1 MPALVCTRCG
11 QHYPLTDAPPEHCV
25 LCQDERFAAPA
36 IPYAWTSTTA
46 MRQTHFATFRRLEP
60 GLIGIGVAPHFAFGN
75 RALLLRTTQGNIL
88 WDCPSFI
95 DEATVTIVTA
105 LGGIAAI
112 ATSAPTGHGAMVEWS
127 HAFGSAPIYI
137 QATDRKFVT
146 RMDSSVHF
154 WEDEAVEL
162 LPGITLY
169 RSGGQFDGGT
179 VLHWAQGSG
188 GGGTIL
194 VGDALQVSPD
204 GTVAFMRSRIN
215 AIPLAVDTVIR
226 IGDLLGGLVFDGLY
240 GATWDSVIQTGAQNA
255 FARSVRRYLDA
266 TGMPTAL

>member
-11 QHYPLTDAPPEHCV
+11 QHYPLADTPPDHCI
-25 LCQDERFAAPA
+25 LCHDERFVAPG
-36 IPYAWTSTTA
+36 ILYGWTSTIA
-46 MRQTHFATFRRLEP
+46 MRQTHFSTFRRLEP
-60 GLIGIGVAPHFAFGN
+60 GLIGIGVAPHFAWGH

-88 WDCPSFI
+88 WDCPPFL

-105 LGGIAAI
+105 LGGVTAIAA
-112 ATSAPTGHGAMVEWS
+112 SAPTGHGAMVEWS

-146 RMDSSVHF
+146 RMDSNVHF

-162 LPGITLY
+162 LPGITLI
-169 RSGGQFDGGT
+169 RCGGQFDGGT
-179 VLHWAQGSG
+179 VLHWGQGSN
-188 GGGTIL
+188 GGGTAL

-204 GTVAFMRSRIN
+204 GTIAFMRSRIN
-215 AIPLAVDTVIR
+215 AIPLGVDTVMR
-226 IGDLLGGLVFDGLY
+226 IGDLLGGLTFDGLY
-240 GATWDSVIQTGAQNA
+240 GATWDGVVPTGAQNA

-266 TGMPTAL
+266 AGTPTAL